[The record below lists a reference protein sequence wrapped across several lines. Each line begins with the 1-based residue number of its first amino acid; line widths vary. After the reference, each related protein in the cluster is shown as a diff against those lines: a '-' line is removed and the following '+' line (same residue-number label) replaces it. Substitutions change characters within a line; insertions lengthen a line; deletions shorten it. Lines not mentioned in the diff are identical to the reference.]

1 MWLFLCNECPPP
13 GATAMA
19 AVLSERSGRPSEI
32 NDEISLFCASSWKR
46 LFTNAGTAKTRW
58 DERGATV
65 KWGAFLWGRRGLGE
79 VTFLLPSIW
88 KGTCLSKLRRFANK
102 PKKPMVFFG
111 NLERYSR
118 IPASERNARLRC
130 LRCAFTQRTAA
141 RTPTPRPARRCPP
154 RCVNGAARCGGAE
167 GPLRD
172 GCARGTAGRAKPPPW
187 WRGAGCG
194 VRPRVGVP
202 ALNLCPRCGK
212 VSGRLGQKLITK
224 VSVHRQCKTCL

>member
-1 MWLFLCNECPPP
+1 MWPFLCNECLPPVPQQWLQFLVSAQGVPQRSMMKFHSAVLHP
-13 GATAMA
+13 GNGCSQTQVLPKRGEMNEERLWSGGHFCE
-19 AVLSERSGRPSEI
+19 VGEGWEKSHFYCLLSERARVYLNWGDSQI
-32 NDEISLFCASSWKR
+32 NQK
-46 LFTNAGTAKTRW
+46 KTM
-58 DERGATV
+58 
-65 KWGAFLWGRRGLGE
+65 
-79 VTFLLPSIW
+79 I
-88 KGTCLSKLRRFANK
+88 
-102 PKKPMVFFG
+102 FFG

-172 GCARGTAGRAKPPPW
+172 GCARGTAGRAEPPPW

-194 VRPRVGVP
+194 RGW
-202 ALNLCPRCGK
+202 AC
-212 VSGRLGQKLITK
+212 RLWI
-224 VSVHRQCKTCL
+224 SVLDVVKYLVA